1 MGGGNS
7 RPFEDQDL
15 TGRVAVVT
23 GASNGLGYET
33 AKDLARMG
41 AHTIL
46 ACRNAERTEEVG
58 RVTVAF
64 HS

>member
-1 MGGGNS
+1 MGGANS
-7 RPFEDQDL
+7 RPLENQDL

-33 AKDLARMG
+33 AKNLARMG

-46 ACRNAERTEEVG
+46 ACRNAERTEEVK
-58 RVTVAF
+58 
-64 HS
+64 